1 MYKIPKAY
9 NTLLYGE
16 GAREEGVE
24 HFLGVGQPLST
35 NMKIKGENHVDHW
48 FSTFLM
54 YGNFCIKKNTH
65 PKLGKLKKIQR
76 KEFTNYISKMLF

>member
-16 GAREEGVE
+16 EAREEGVK
-24 HFLGVGQPLST
+24 HFLGVGLPLST

-54 YGNFCIKKNTH
+54 YGNFCIKKLP
-65 PKLGKLKKIQR
+65 PKARKVKKIQR
-76 KEFTNYISKMLF
+76 KEFTN